1 MTALNYDANKIPLGK
16 LSKGTIARG
25 FQALKDLSVLLNDT
39 SAASRAEVE
48 RLSNSYFSLIP
59 HAFGR
64 NRPPVIR
71 DNDLLKKVN
80 LDRGKCLL
88 DR

>member
-1 MTALNYDANKIPLGK
+1 MTALNYDANKLPLGK

-25 FQALKDLSVLLNDT
+25 FQTLKDLSVLIDENDND
-39 SAASRAEVE
+39 SRAEVE
-48 RLSNSYFSLIP
+48 RLSNQYFSLIP

-71 DNDLLKKVN
+71 DITLLKK
-80 LDRGKCLL
+80 
-88 DR
+88 